1 LQDCLYLG
9 NLNALRDWG
18 HARDYVE
25 MQWLMLQQDQPDDF
39 VIATGEQ
46 HSVRDFVDAA
56 AKDLGI
62 AIQWEGEGVNEKGVN
77 VANGKTVVAVDP
89 HYFRPT
95 EVETLL
101 GDPAKAKEKLGWEP
115 RISFEELVREMVK
128 EDLEEAKRD
137 ELCQRA
143 GFRVMNHSE

>member
-1 LQDCLYLG
+1 MGRRGRQ
-9 NLNALRDWG
+9 R
-18 HARDYVE
+18 
-25 MQWLMLQQDQPDDF
+25 
-39 VIATGEQ
+39 
-46 HSVRDFVDAA
+46 
-56 AKDLGI
+56 
-62 AIQWEGEGVNEKGVN
+62 KGVN

-101 GDPAKAKEKLGWEP
+101 GDPAKAKKKLGWEP